1 MRIPPGIIMRI
12 AVLPIALAALSA
24 ARIVAAQVPDSQT
37 SRAPDPLGRDTPRGT
52 VSGFTYAVHRD
63 DFVVAQA
70 YMQLTP
76 SQSGNAEA
84 LARNLAALLDR
95 YYTRSV
101 TELSDRPDG
110 VTVDGLPLDRERILL
125 SLPDSTFEIE
135 LAHLPGA
142 GGRYLWLFSSETLER
157 MPAVSPAQTGTWIE
171 RAMPRPL
178 LTRSFLGIS
187 LAHWIVLAGT
197 IALPFLLFAFLAA
210 LVIRGARRSISS
222 PERRVLVDTWYQGLI
237 WPLVIFLTLLV
248 HLLLM
253 RGLGFPLTFRF
264 AWARFAIAA
273 AVLTVAWLL
282 LRLLTLGFTYARLA
296 ALRRADSGTRSL
308 LLLGERVIKLV
319 VVLLAILALL
329 TVAGVDTTTALAGLG
344 IGGIA
349 IALGAQRTV
358 ENLLGG
364 IFLLTD
370 RALAVGDYCRIAD
383 REGWVEDITLRS
395 VRLRTLEQTLLS
407 VPAGAVAVAG
417 VENFAS
423 RSRILV
429 KTTLRRRY
437 GTTER
442 QLRAILDG
450 IRGLVAAH
458 PLLETE
464 SSRVRLVDFGSQS
477 IEIELFAY
485 VLTADLAEFYAV
497 REDLLLRIAG
507 TVESSGTAFARPT
520 EFLYVDS
527 DGSPRPA
534 AAPLTEKATK

>member
-1 MRIPPGIIMRI
+1 MRI
-12 AVLPIALAALSA
+12 AALPLALAALTVA
-24 ARIVAAQVPDSQT
+24 AAAAAQVPDSQAA
-37 SRAPDPLGRDTPRGT
+37 RAADPLGRDTPRGT

-70 YMQLTP
+70 YMQLSH
-76 SQSGNAEA
+76 SQSANAEA

-95 YYTRSV
+95 YYTKSV

-110 VTVDGLPLDRERILL
+110 VTMDGLPLDRERVLL
-125 SLPDSTFEIE
+125 SLPDSTFEVE
-135 LAHLPGA
+135 LVHLPGA
-142 GGRYLWLFSSETLER
+142 GGRPLWLFSSQTLDR
-157 MPAVSPAQTGTWIE
+157 MPALTVAETRTWIE
-171 RAMPRPL
+171 RTMPPSL
-178 LTRSFLGIS
+178 LGRSFLGIS

-197 IALPFLLFAFLAA
+197 IALPFLLFTFLVA
-210 LVIRGARRSISS
+210 LLVKGARRSIRR
-222 PERRVLVDTWYQGLI
+222 PEHRVLVDAWYQGLV
-237 WPLVIFLTLLV
+237 WPLVILLTLVV

-273 AVLTVAWLL
+273 AVITIAWLL
-282 LRLLTLGFTYARLA
+282 LRLLTLGFQYARLA

-329 TVAGVDTTTALAGLG
+329 TVAGVNTTTALAGLG

-370 RALAVGDYCRIAD
+370 RALAVGDYCRISD

-417 VENFAS
+417 VENFAG
-423 RSRILV
+423 RSKILV
-429 KTTLRRRY
+429 QTRLRLRY

-442 QLRAILDG
+442 QVRAILDA
-450 IRGLVAAH
+450 IRGVIAGH
-458 PLLETE
+458 PRLETE
-464 SSRVRLVDFGSQS
+464 SSRVRLVDFGAQA
-477 IEIELFAY
+477 IELELFAY
-485 VLTADLAEFYAV
+485 VLTADLLEFLAI
-497 REDLLLRIAG
+497 REDLLLQIAA
-507 TVESSGTAFARPT
+507 TVEASGSAFARPT
-520 EFLYVDS
+520 EFLHL
-527 DGSPRPA
+527 
-534 AAPLTEKATK
+534 AP